1 MRKVK
6 QQNNPSGGLAS
17 LYMRRILVA
26 TVLAVLAAACGGDS
40 GGEPVTTSQP
50 STTEAPTAASDTTAT
65 SMTTTTGA
73 DTTTSATPDTTTTTT
88 GADTTTETTTDATPD
103 TTTTTTGADTTT
115 TTTAATPGT
124 TVTTAPGPPLTPSPL
139 TGLGVADPDSVN
151 RRTMSVKVDNHWD
164 ARPQVGIGEAEAV
177 FELLVESGITR
188 FIALFHTVDST
199 YVGPV
204 RSVRPTDPHLLRHLN
219 TTVLA
224 SGGQDWIIN
233 TFPRNGVGVIGEIG
247 VGGYREET
255 RRAPHNYF
263 VNTAELRPTADQR
276 LYPNTPPPPLFE
288 IGDLPVSGIPGG
300 VSQVTMEWAPT
311 NSVTWKWNG
320 SEYERHLEDGPH
332 TWTHVEGGE
341 EVITADVLVVIYS
354 RLFYTTPPQGGVTL
368 PTMETTGEGRVL
380 VFAEGQVV
388 DGRWERAD
396 TTQPFSFMLADGS
409 PITVPA
415 GRPWIS
421 LFPDGR
427 LVSW

>member
-1 MRKVK
+1 
-6 QQNNPSGGLAS
+6 
-17 LYMRRILVA
+17 MRRILVA
-26 TVLAVLAAACGGDS
+26 TVVAVLAAACGGDS
-40 GGEPVTTSQP
+40 GEEPGTTSQSP
-50 STTEAPTAASDTTAT
+50 TTEASAETSDTTASSTTATPTGETPTT
-65 SMTTTTGA
+65 SATPGATTTPTEDTTDTTTEGTTPE
-73 DTTTSATPDTTTTTT
+73 DTTTTTTSATPGATTTPTEDTTTTT
-88 GADTTTETTTDATPD
+88 A
-103 TTTTTTGADTTT
+103 
-115 TTTAATPGT
+115 
-124 TVTTAPGPPLTPSPL
+124 VPGPPPTPSPL
-139 TGLGVADPDSVN
+139 TGLGVADPDSLN
-151 RRTMSVKVDNHWD
+151 RRTMAVKVDNHWD
-164 ARPQVGIGEAEAV
+164 SRPQVGIGEAEAV

-188 FIALFHTVDST
+188 FIALFHSVDST

-263 VNTAELRPTADQR
+263 VNTAEFRPTADQR

-288 IGDLPVSGIPGG
+288 IGDLPLSGIPGG
-300 VSQVTMEWAPT
+300 VSRVTMEWAPT
-311 NSVTWKWNG
+311 NTVTWKWNG
-320 SEYERHLEDGPH
+320 STYERHLEDGPH
-332 TWTHVEGGE
+332 TWTHVEGAE
-341 EVITADVLVVIYS
+341 EVITADVLVVIFS

-368 PTMETTGEGRVL
+368 PTMETTGEGRAL

-396 TTQPFSFMLADGS
+396 TAQPFSFMLSDGS

>member
-1 MRKVK
+1 
-6 QQNNPSGGLAS
+6 
-17 LYMRRILVA
+17 MRRILLA
-26 TVLAVLAAACGGDS
+26 TVLAVLAMACGGDT
-40 GGEPVTTSQP
+40 GQEPVTTSQP
-50 STTEAPTAASDTTAT
+50 PTTGASTEASDTT
-65 SMTTTTGA
+65 SVSITTTTAGE
-73 DTTTSATPDTTTTTT
+73 TTTSTTPAATTTPGATTT
-88 GADTTTETTTDATPD
+88 PTETTTS
-103 TTTTTTGADTTT
+103 TTTTPTNDPTAETTT
-115 TTTAATPGT
+115 TITTT
-124 TVTTAPGPPLTPSPL
+124 TSVPGPPLTPSPL
-139 TGLGVADPDSVN
+139 TGLGVADPDTLN
-151 RRTMSVKVDNHWD
+151 RRTMAVKVDNHWD
-164 ARPQVGIGEAEAV
+164 GRPQVGIGEAEAV

-188 FIALFHTVDST
+188 FIALFHSVDST

-247 VGGYREET
+247 VGGYRDES
-255 RRAPHNYF
+255 RQAPHNYF

-276 LYPNTPPPPLFE
+276 LYTDTGPPPLFE
-288 IGDLPVSGIPGG
+288 IGDLPVSGVPGG
-300 VSQVTMEWAPT
+300 VSEVTMEWAPT

-320 SEYERHLEDGPH
+320 SMYERHLEDGPH

-341 EVITADVLVVIYS
+341 EVITADVLVVIFA

-368 PTMETTGEGRVL
+368 PTMETTGEGRAL

-388 DGRWERAD
+388 VGRWERAD
-396 TTQPFSFMLADGS
+396 TAQPFSFTLADGP

-427 LVSW
+427 PVSW

>member
-1 MRKVK
+1 
-6 QQNNPSGGLAS
+6 
-17 LYMRRILVA
+17 MRRILTATVL
-26 TVLAVLAAACGGDS
+26 TVLAVACGGDP
-40 GGEPVTTSQP
+40 GEEPVTTSQP
-50 STTEAPTAASDTTAT
+50 PTTEAPTDASEPVAT
-65 SMTTTTGA
+65 SMTTTTPGE
-73 DTTTSATPDTTTTTT
+73 TTTSATSGTTNTTET
-88 GADTTTETTTDATPD
+88 TTTETTTSATSG
-103 TTTTTTGADTTT
+103 TTTTTTETTT
-115 TTTAATPGT
+115 TTPGT
-124 TVTTAPGPPLTPSPL
+124 TTTTVTGPSPTPSPL
-139 TGLGVADPDSVN
+139 TGLAVADPDSVN
-151 RRTMSVKVDNHWD
+151 RRTMAVKVDNHWD
-164 ARPQVGIGEAEAV
+164 GRPQVGIGEAEAV
-177 FELLVESGITR
+177 FELLVESGLTR
-188 FIALFHTVDST
+188 FIALFHSVDST
-199 YVGPV
+199 FVGPV

-219 TTVLA
+219 TTVLT

-247 VGGYREET
+247 VGGYRDES

-276 LYPNTPPPPLFE
+276 LYPDTPPPPLFE

-300 VSQVTMEWAPT
+300 VSKVTMEWAPT
-311 NSVTWKWNG
+311 NTVIWKWNG
-320 SEYERHLEDGPH
+320 STYERHLEDGPH

-341 EVITADVLVVIYS
+341 EVITADVLAVIFS

-380 VFAEGQVV
+380 FFAEGQVV

-396 TTQPFSFMLADGS
+396 TAQPFSFMLTDGS

>member
-1 MRKVK
+1 M
-6 QQNNPSGGLAS
+6 
-17 LYMRRILVA
+17 A
-26 TVLAVLAAACGGDS
+26 TILAVLAVACGGDS
-40 GGEPVTTSQP
+40 GEEPVTTSQSP
-50 STTEAPTAASDTTAT
+50 TTESPAEASDTTAPAT
-65 SMTTTTGA
+65 TTAPTAETTTTIPGA
-73 DTTTSATPDTTTTTT
+73 TTTLSEGTAGATPDTTTAPTE
-88 GADTTTETTTDATPD
+88 DTTTTTDTPD
-103 TTTTTTGADTTT
+103 TTTAPTEDTTT
-115 TTTAATPGT
+115 TTA
-124 TVTTAPGPPLTPSPL
+124 APGPPLTPSPL
-139 TGLGVADPDSVN
+139 TGLGVTDPESLN
-151 RRTMSVKVDNHWD
+151 RRTMAVKVDNHWD

-188 FIALFHTVDST
+188 FIALFHSVDST

-247 VGGYREET
+247 VGGYREES
-255 RRAPHNYF
+255 RQAPHNYF
-263 VNTAELRPTADQR
+263 VNTAEFRPTADQR

-288 IGDLPVSGIPGG
+288 IGDLPVSGVPGG
-300 VSQVTMEWAPT
+300 VSTVTMEWAPT
-311 NSVTWKWNG
+311 NTVIWRWNG
-320 SEYERHLEDGPH
+320 STYERHLEDGPH

-341 EVITADVLVVIYS
+341 EVITADVLVVIFS

-368 PTMETTGEGRVL
+368 PTMETTGEGRAL

-388 DGRWERAD
+388 NGRWERAD
-396 TTQPFSFMLADGS
+396 TAQPFSFMLADGS

>member
-1 MRKVK
+1 
-6 QQNNPSGGLAS
+6 
-17 LYMRRILVA
+17 MRRILAA
-26 TVLAVLAAACGGDS
+26 TVLAVLAMACGGDS
-40 GGEPVTTSQP
+40 GEQPDTTSP
-50 STTEAPTAASDTTAT
+50 PPTTGATTEAPETTSSSPTTAAAGDA
-65 SMTTTTGA
+65 TTTTAAGA
-73 DTTTSATPDTTTTTT
+73 TTTTTT
-88 GADTTTETTTDATPD
+88 DTTAGATTSTAAGATTTTTDATTD
-103 TTTTTTGADTTT
+103 TT
-115 TTTAATPGT
+115 TTTAAGATTTTT
-124 TVTTAPGPPLTPSPL
+124 TVSGPPPTPSPL
-139 TGLGVADPDSVN
+139 TGLGVADPDLLN
-151 RRTMSVKVDNHWD
+151 RRTMAVKVDNHWD
-164 ARPQVGIGEAEAV
+164 SRPQVGIGEAEAV

-188 FIALFHTVDST
+188 FIALFHSVDST
-199 YVGPV
+199 FVGPV

-247 VGGYREET
+247 VGGYRDES
-255 RRAPHNYF
+255 RQVPHNYF
-263 VNTAELRPTADQR
+263 VNTAEFRPTADQR
-276 LYPNTPPPPLFE
+276 LYPDTPPPPLFE

-300 VSQVTMEWAPT
+300 VSRVTMEWAPT
-311 NSVTWKWNG
+311 NTVTWEWNG
-320 SEYERHLEDGPH
+320 SRWERHLEDGPH

-341 EVITADVLVVIYS
+341 QVITADVLVVVFS

-380 VFAEGQVV
+380 IFAKGQVV

-396 TTQPFSFMLADGS
+396 TAQPFTFMLDDGS

-427 LVSW
+427 PVSW

>member
-1 MRKVK
+1 MPGLKK
-6 QQNNPSGGLAS
+6 QNGPDIGLAS
-17 LYMRRILVA
+17 LLMRRILVA
-26 TVLAVLAAACGGDS
+26 TVLAVLAAACGGDPAE
-40 GGEPVTTSQP
+40 EPVTTTRSPTVESQAE
-50 STTEAPTAASDTTAT
+50 TSDTTASST
-65 SMTTTTGA
+65 ATTVETTTTPSVTTGP
-73 DTTTSATPDTTTTTT
+73 TEETTSATPDTTTTT
-88 GADTTTETTTDATPD
+88 AEE
-103 TTTTTTGADTTT
+103 TTTTTT
-115 TTTAATPGT
+115 
-124 TVTTAPGPPLTPSPL
+124 VSGPPATPSPL
-139 TGLGVADPDSVN
+139 TGLGVADPDSLN
-151 RRTMSVKVDNHWD
+151 RRTMAVKVDNHWD
-164 ARPQVGIGEAEAV
+164 ARPQIGIGEAEAV

-188 FIALFHTVDST
+188 FIALFHSVDST

-224 SGGQDWIIN
+224 SGGQNWILN
-233 TFPRNGVGVIGEIG
+233 SFPRNGVGVIGEIG

-276 LYPNTPPPPLFE
+276 LYPDTPPPPLFE

-300 VSQVTMEWAPT
+300 VSEVTMEWAPT
-311 NSVTWKWNG
+311 NSVTWEWNG
-320 SEYERHLEDGPH
+320 STYERHLDDGPH
-332 TWTHVEGGE
+332 TWTHVEGSE
-341 EVITADVLVVIYS
+341 EVITADVLVVIFS

-396 TTQPFSFMLADGS
+396 TAQPFSFMLTDGS

>member
-1 MRKVK
+1 MRKIV
-6 QQNNPSGGLAS
+6 A
-17 LYMRRILVA
+17 A
-26 TVLAVLAAACGGDS
+26 TVLVVLAVACGGDS
-40 GGEPVTTSQP
+40 GEEPVTTSQSP
-50 STTEAPTAASDTTAT
+50 TTESSAETADTTA
-65 SMTTTTGA
+65 SPTTTKPNGETATTTPGSTTTE
-73 DTTTSATPDTTTTTT
+73 DTTTATTGSTTTPTEDTTTTTT
-88 GADTTTETTTDATPD
+88 GSTTDTTITPTED
-103 TTTTTTGADTTT
+103 TTTTTTT
-115 TTTAATPGT
+115 
-124 TVTTAPGPPLTPSPL
+124 PGPPPTPSPL
-139 TGLGVADPDSVN
+139 TGLGVADPDSLN
-151 RRTMSVKVDNHWD
+151 RRTMAVKVDNHWD
-164 ARPQVGIGEAEAV
+164 GRPQVGIGEAEAV

-188 FIALFHTVDST
+188 FIALFHAVDST
-199 YVGPV
+199 FVGPV

-247 VGGYREET
+247 VGGYRDES

-300 VSQVTMEWAPT
+300 VSRVTMEWAPT
-311 NSVTWKWNG
+311 NTVTWKWNG
-320 SEYERHLEDGPH
+320 SAYERHLEDGPH

-341 EVITADVLVVIYS
+341 EVITADVLVVIFA

-396 TTQPFSFMLADGS
+396 TAQPFSFMLADGS

>member
-1 MRKVK
+1 MRELK
-6 QQNNPSGGLAS
+6 QQNDAAGGLAS
-17 LYMRRILVA
+17 LFMRRILAA
-26 TVLAVLAAACGGDS
+26 TVLAVIATACGGDP
-40 GGEPVTTSQP
+40 GEDPATTSQAP
-50 STTEAPTAASDTTAT
+50 TTESPAETSDTTASPTTT
-65 SMTTTTGA
+65 SPAGETTTTTTTVA
-73 DTTTSATPDTTTTTT
+73 TTTETTTTTTEDTTPTTVAPTTPTEDTTTTTT
-88 GADTTTETTTDATPD
+88 VATTETTT
-103 TTTTTTGADTTT
+103 
-115 TTTAATPGT
+115 T
-124 TVTTAPGPPLTPSPL
+124 TVAGPPPTPSPL
-139 TGLGVADPDSVN
+139 TGLGVADPDSLD
-151 RRTMSVKVDNHWD
+151 RRTMAVKVDNHWD

-188 FIALFHTVDST
+188 FIALFHSVDST

-247 VGGYREET
+247 VGGYRDET

-263 VNTAELRPTADQR
+263 VNTAEFRPTANRR

-300 VSQVTMEWAPT
+300 VSRVTMEWAPT
-311 NSVTWKWNG
+311 NSVIWKWNG
-320 SEYERHLEDGPH
+320 STYERHLEDGPH
-332 TWTHVEGGE
+332 TWTHVEGAE
-341 EVITADVLVVIYS
+341 EVITADVLVVIFA

-380 VFAEGQVV
+380 VFADGQVV

-396 TTQPFSFMLADGS
+396 TAQPFSFMLTDGS

>member
-1 MRKVK
+1 
-6 QQNNPSGGLAS
+6 
-17 LYMRRILVA
+17 MRRVLTA
-26 TVLAVLAAACGGDS
+26 TALAVLAMACGGDS
-40 GGEPVTTSQP
+40 GEEPVTTSEP
-50 STTEAPTAASDTTAT
+50 PTTAASTAASETTASET
-65 SMTTTTGA
+65 TASTAGETTTTTPDTTTTTA
-73 DTTTSATPDTTTTTT
+73 DTTTETTAAETTDAATPDTTTTTT
-88 GADTTTETTTDATPD
+88 ADPTTDATPD
-103 TTTTTTGADTTT
+103 TTTTT
-115 TTTAATPGT
+115 
-124 TVTTAPGPPLTPSPL
+124 VPGPPLTPSPL
-139 TGLGVADPDSVN
+139 TGLGVADPDSLS
-151 RRTMSVKVDNHWD
+151 RRTMAVKVDNHWD

-188 FIALFHTVDST
+188 FIALFHSVDST

-247 VGGYREET
+247 VGGYRDES
-255 RRAPHNYF
+255 RQAPHNYF
-263 VNTAELRPTADQR
+263 VNTADFRPTADQR

-300 VSQVTMEWAPT
+300 VSEVTMEWAPT
-311 NSVTWKWNG
+311 NTVTWKWNG
-320 SEYERHLEDGPH
+320 STYERHLEDGPH

-341 EVITADVLVVIYS
+341 ETITADVLVVIFS

-368 PTMETTGEGRVL
+368 PTMETTGQGRAL
-380 VFAEGQVV
+380 VFAEGQVAA
-388 DGRWERAD
+388 GGWERAD
-396 TTQPFSFMLADGS
+396 TAQPFSLTLTDGS